1 MEINQFHSGSA
12 VGDAVTNQML
22 MICDLLKKKG
32 YQSHI
37 YAQYIPEELQDR
49 IHPIAQYRGSKDNI
63 LLVHHS
69 MGFDGFEDIVALP
82 DQKALIYH
90 NITPEK
96 FFDDEYTKSYIRKGL
111 WQAAE
116 YRKYVN
122 YAIAVSN
129 YNRHELLS
137 FGYKQVE
144 VMPVHISVNRFEH
157 IQTDSDI
164 LQQMQ
169 GTNNILFVGRIVK
182 NKRQEDIL
190 RAFALYHKTF
200 DPTSRL
206 VFVGDTGGE
215 YLQRLTALVRRYG
228 LEQAVHFTGKVSEE
242 ALKAYYQSAKLFLCM
257 SEHEGFGVPLL
268 EAMAMGVPVMAYRS
282 SAIPETMGGAG
293 ILLLDKEPKQVA
305 ALMQAVIQDEDF
317 RNKLIQKQYERIAKL
332 KDTGTERILTHAISC
347 IQAGGRKRTIQL
359 QGPFETSYSLAIVN
373 RKLMEAMDDLQQDD
387 ISIYCTE
394 GPGDYQPDPK
404 NLKDKPHAKKLWEKS
419 ASTTYPDV
427 VIRNM
432 YPPRVAD
439 TNGGLNFQSFAW
451 EEDTVPSQYVQQ
463 FNRYLTGIGTTSHFV
478 AEALKRS
485 GLKIPVRTMGNGVEL
500 PDNFQ
505 TLKPYP
511 LKTKKSV
518 RFLHISSAFPRKGV
532 DLLLKAYF
540 NCFTAEDDVCLVL
553 KTFDNP
559 HNRVGEQ
566 LKQLQAQYSNGP
578 EVEWINCDLPE
589 GELYGLYKSAS
600 CYVHAARG
608 EGFGLPVAEAMLAK
622 VPVIVSN
629 NTGLADFC
637 HEDTASLVPYTMEY
651 SRSHVSAEHSRW
663 AAPDVNV
670 LGEKMVEFFKN
681 PTSDVV
687 LQRVKRAYELIS
699 TRYTWE
705 AVAKRWMSFIDW
717 AQEHQKKPKV
727 AMVTTWNNKCG
738 IAEYTRFQCEAMA
751 PTTQFFIYPNYGV
764 ELLRKDEDYVRRRT
778 WHSAFSGD
786 AKELI
791 QLLKENQEEI
801 VHIQFNF
808 GFFSLDSLKAIIEE
822 LKDEKKII
830 ITFHKTADA
839 DVGGKIVSLA
849 SIRDALN
856 QCYKLVVHQDRD
868 RETLE
873 QFGVWADKIQVIAL
887 GQISYEQ
894 RDQAE
899 VSKQLDL
906 NRSLILGSYGFL
918 LPHKGILENIKALP
932 ELKKNYP
939 DVLYIVCCAMHEAQ
953 ESRNYYETCQAYV
966 KKHNLESNVVFV
978 TDFLPLEE
986 SMVLLQACHVLLM
999 TYLPTEESASGAV
1012 RFCVAAQRPLITS
1025 KQKIFDEFKDC
1036 TLQIERVTPQNIA
1049 QAILKVL
1056 STDQSQVLQRMKEH
1070 IKATSWES
1078 VAEKFDALYREAIS
1092 AQ

>member
-1 MEINQFHSGSA
+1 MEINQFHSGTA

-37 YAQYIPEELQDR
+37 YAQHIPEALQDR
-49 IHPIAQYRGSKDNI
+49 IQPITQYKGNKDNI

-82 DQKALIYH
+82 DKKALIYH
-90 NITPEK
+90 NITPER
-96 FFDDEYTKSYIRKGL
+96 FFDDEYIKKYIRIGL

-116 YRKYVN
+116 YRNYVD
-122 YAIAVSN
+122 YAMADSN
-129 YNRHELLS
+129 YNRQELLS
-137 FGYKQVE
+137 FGHKQVE
-144 VMPVHISVNRFEH
+144 VMPVHISVNRFDA
-157 IQTDSDI
+157 IQSDPDV

-169 GTNNILFVGRIVK
+169 GSNNILFVGRIVK
-182 NKRQEDIL
+182 NKRQEDVL
-190 RAFALYHKTF
+190 RAFALYHKVF
-200 DPTSRL
+200 DPRGRL
-206 VFVGDTGGE
+206 IFVGDTGGE
-215 YLQRLTALVRRYG
+215 YLQRLTALIRRYG

-242 ALKAYYQSAKLFLCM
+242 ALKAYYESAKLFLCM

-305 ALMQAVIQDEDF
+305 ALMQTVIQDEAL
-317 RNKLIQKQYERIAKL
+317 RTKLIQKQHERIAKL
-332 KDTGTERILTHAISC
+332 KDTGTERILTHAITA

-373 RKLMEAMDDLQQDD
+373 RKLMEAMDDLKQDD

-404 NLKDKPHAKKLWEKS
+404 NLKDKPHAKSLWEKS
-419 ASTTYPDV
+419 TSTTYPDV

-439 TNGGLNFQSFAW
+439 TNGGLNFFAFGW
-451 EEDTVPSQYVQQ
+451 EEDRVPSQYVAQ
-463 FNRYLTGIGTTSHFV
+463 FNHYLTGIGTMSDFV
-478 AEALKRS
+478 TETLKRS
-485 GLKIPVRTMGNGVEL
+485 GLKIPVRTMGIGVEL
-500 PDNFQ
+500 PDNFES
-505 TLKPYP
+505 LKPYP
-511 LKTKKSV
+511 LKTKKSI

-540 NCFTAEDDVCLVL
+540 DRFTGDDDVCLVL
-553 KTFDNP
+553 KTFENP

-566 LKQLQAQYSNGP
+566 LKQLQEQYSNAP

-589 GELYGLYKSAS
+589 GELYSLYKAAS

-637 HEDTASLVPYTMEY
+637 REDTASLVPYTMEY
-651 SRSHVSAEHSRW
+651 SNSHVSDEHSRW
-663 AAPDVNV
+663 AAPDVNI

-681 PTSDVV
+681 PTSDVIS
-687 LQRVKRAYELIS
+687 QRVERAYELIS
-699 TRYTWE
+699 TQYTWE

-751 PTTQFFIYPNYGV
+751 DTTQFFIYPNYGV
-764 ELLRKDEDYVRRRT
+764 ELLREDEDYVRRRT

-786 AKELI
+786 TKELT

-808 GFFSLDSLKAIIEE
+808 GFFSLDSLKTLIEE
-822 LKDEKKII
+822 LKDEKKIV

-856 QCYKLVVHQDRD
+856 QCYKLVVHQDED
-868 RETLE
+868 QETLE
-873 QFGVWADKIQVIAL
+873 QFGVQPDKIQVIPH

-894 RDQAE
+894 REQAV

-918 LPHKGILENIKALP
+918 LPHKGILENIKALL
-932 ELKKNYP
+932 EIKKNYP

-966 KKHNLESNVVFV
+966 KKHHLESNVVFV

-1036 TLQIERVTPQNIA
+1036 TLQVEQVTPQNIA
-1049 QAILKVL
+1049 QAVSKVL
-1056 STDQSQVLQRMKEH
+1056 STDQSQVLKRMKEH
-1070 IKATSWES
+1070 SEATSWES
-1078 VAEKFDALYREAIS
+1078 VAEKFDTLYRKACME
-1092 AQ
+1092 

>member
-1 MEINQFHSGSA
+1 MEINQFHSGTA

-22 MICDLLKKKG
+22 MICDLLKRQG

-37 YAQYIPEELQDR
+37 YAQHIPDALQDR
-49 IHPIAQYRGSKDNI
+49 IQPIAQYKGNKDNI

-82 DQKALIYH
+82 DKKALIYH
-90 NITPEK
+90 NITPER
-96 FFDDEYTKSYIRKGL
+96 FFDDEYIKKYIRKGL

-116 YRKYVN
+116 YRKYVD
-122 YAIAVSN
+122 YAIADSN
-129 YNRHELLS
+129 YNRQELLS
-137 FGYKQVE
+137 FGYEQVE
-144 VMPVHISVNRFEH
+144 VMPVHISVNRFDRV
-157 IQTDSDI
+157 QADPDV
-164 LQQMQ
+164 LRQMQ
-169 GTNNILFVGRIVK
+169 GSNNILFVGRIVK
-182 NKRQEDIL
+182 NKRQEDVL
-190 RAFALYHKTF
+190 RAFVLYHKTF
-200 DPTSRL
+200 DPASRL
-206 VFVGDTGGE
+206 IFVGDTGGE
-215 YLQRLTALVRRYG
+215 YLQHLNALIRRYG
-228 LEQAVHFTGKVSEE
+228 LEDAVCFTGKVSEE

-305 ALMQAVIQDEDF
+305 ALIQTVMQDEDL
-317 RNKLIQKQYERIAKL
+317 RTKLIQKQCERIAKL

-347 IQAGGRKRTIQL
+347 IRAGGRKRTIQL

-373 RKLMEAMDDLQQDD
+373 RKLMEAMDNLQQDD

-394 GPGDYQPDPK
+394 GPGDYQPDPQ
-404 NLKDKPHAKKLWEKS
+404 NLKDKPHARKLWEKS
-419 ASTTYPDV
+419 AFTIYPDV

-439 TNGGLNFQSFAW
+439 TNGGLNFFAFGW
-451 EEDTVPSQYVQQ
+451 EEDRVPSQYVAQ
-463 FNRYLTGIGTTSHFV
+463 FNRYLTGIGTMSEFV
-478 AEALKRS
+478 TEALKRS
-485 GLKIPVRTMGNGVEL
+485 GLNIPVRTMGIGVEL
-500 PDNFQ
+500 PRNFE

-511 LKTKKSV
+511 LKTHKTI

-540 NCFTAEDDVCLVL
+540 NSFTSEDDVCLVL

-559 HNRVGEQ
+559 HNQVREQ
-566 LKQLQAQYSNGP
+566 LKQLQAQYPNAP

-589 GELYGLYKSAS
+589 EELYGLYKAAS
-600 CYVHAARG
+600 CYVHSARG

-651 SRSHVSAEHSRW
+651 SHSHVSGENSRW
-663 AAPDVNV
+663 AVPDVNM

-687 LQRVKRAYELIS
+687 SQRVKQAYELIS
-699 TRYTWE
+699 TQYTWK
-705 AVAKRWMSFIDW
+705 AVAKRWIDFIDW
-717 AQEHQKKPKV
+717 AQEHQRKPKV

-751 PTTQFFIYPNYGV
+751 QTTQFFIYPNYGV

-786 AKELI
+786 TKELT

-808 GFFSLDSLKAIIEE
+808 GFFSLDALKTLIEE
-822 LKDEKKII
+822 LKDKKKII

-856 QCYKLVVHQDRD
+856 QCYKLVVHQDEDRD
-868 RETLE
+868 TLE
-873 QFGVWADKIQVIAL
+873 QFGVQLDKIQVIPH

-894 RDQAE
+894 REQTE
-899 VSKQLDL
+899 VSKQLEL
-906 NRSLILGSYGFL
+906 KRSLILGSYGFM
-918 LPHKGILENIKALP
+918 LPHKGILENIQALP
-932 ELKKNYP
+932 EIKKKYP

-953 ESRNYYETCQAYV
+953 ESRNYYETCQAFV
-966 KKHNLESNVVFV
+966 KKHGLEPNVVFV

-1025 KQKIFDEFKDC
+1025 KQKIFEEFKDC
-1036 TLQIERVTPQNIA
+1036 TLQVEQVTPRNIA
-1049 QAILKVL
+1049 EAVFKVL
-1056 STDQSQVLQRMKEH
+1056 CTDQTQVLKRMKEH
-1070 IKATSWES
+1070 SEATSWES
-1078 VAEKFDALYREAIS
+1078 VAEKFDVLYREAS
-1092 AQ
+1092 VE